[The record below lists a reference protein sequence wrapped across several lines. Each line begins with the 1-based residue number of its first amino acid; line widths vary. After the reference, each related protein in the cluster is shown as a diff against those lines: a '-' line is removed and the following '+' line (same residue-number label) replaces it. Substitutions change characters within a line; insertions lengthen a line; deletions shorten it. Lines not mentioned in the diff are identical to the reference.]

1 MSIRKLAKYVAA
13 ATFVFLTFNTTSLA
27 QAPAAPAPDAA
38 APSAPPPQAS
48 SAKPGNGQTEAVIH
62 KETRLVLVD
71 TVVTDKKGKY
81 VRDLAQKDFKVFEDN
96 KEQPVVS
103 FSAESDASAPGSN
116 QRRYLIL
123 FFDNST
129 MDAPEQIQ
137 ARGAASKFIDANASA
152 DHLMAVVDFGGA
164 LNIVQNFTADAAH
177 LQAAVA
183 RVKNSAV
190 DPNATQPVTIASTGI
205 SSLSTAAAD
214 FGARSMLLAVRSLAK
229 NLRSV
234 PGRKMLILFSG
245 GFPLTSQSESEL
257 TATIDACNKANV
269 AIYALDARGL
279 VATAPGGN
287 ASSEKMP
294 TDAPLSAANSYSMVG
309 LPVHRVEKSEID
321 AKANHV
327 PRLVVASYPAK
338 ADPQRPGGGGG
349 GGRPGGGG
357 GAGGTGGTG
366 GTGGG
371 KGGGTGTG
379 TGTGGGKGGGTGTGP
394 GTGAGGGRGTTGT
407 GRGTTSG
414 FANPYN
420 SPYSQPRSIVPPI
433 LESTATNQQ
442 ILAALAEGTGGFT
455 IFNTNDLLGGL
466 QRIGNEQSEFYVL
479 SYTPPDS
486 PEGSC
491 HTLKVKVGRGGTS
504 VRARS
509 GYCNEK
515 IANPLSG
522 KPLEKQLEAHAVA
535 AEAGSIHG
543 TVQAP
548 YFYTAPNVARVNL
561 AMEIPADTL
570 QFNKDKGKYH
580 ANVNVLGIAYN
591 PDGTVGARF
600 SDTVNFDFEKDEM
613 KEFVKIPYHYENQ
626 FDAAPGTYKLAVVFS
641 AGGDAFGKFESP
653 LQIDPYDGKKLTL
666 GGVALTN
673 SVQAIGQISTGLDAA
688 LLEDRTPLV
697 VQGMQIIPSGTNRFR
712 KTDTVVLY
720 SEVYEP
726 LLASDKPPIVGV
738 GFRLINRITEK
749 EAFSSGPIRCDGFI
763 QKGNTVVPVG
773 LKVPVKDIPEGSYK
787 LIFEAIDNAGNRAPN
802 RTVLLDLTN

>member
-1 MSIRKLAKYVAA
+1 MNTRRLSTYIAA
-13 ATFVFLTFNTTSLA
+13 AAFGFLALSTTSLA
-27 QAPAAPAPDAA
+27 QTPAAAATDASG
-38 APSAPPPQAS
+38 PNAPPPGAS
-48 SAKPGNGQTEAVIH
+48 SAKPGDGQTESVIH

-81 VRDLAQKDFKVFEDN
+81 VRDLTQKDFKVFEDN

-103 FSAESDASAPGSN
+103 FSAESDSSAPGPG

-164 LNIVQNFTADAAH
+164 LNIVQNFTADAPH

-183 RVKNSAV
+183 RVKTSAV
-190 DPNATQPVTIASTGI
+190 DPNAAQPVTIASTGI

-279 VATAPGGN
+279 VATAPGGK

-294 TDAPLSAANSYSMVG
+294 ANAPLSAANSKSVFD
-309 LPVHRVEKSEID
+309 LSVHQVEKSETVT
-321 AKANHV
+321 KESRS
-327 PRLVVASYPAK
+327 PRLVMVSYPMPAG

-349 GGRPGGGG
+349 GGRSGG

-366 GTGGG
+366 GAGG

-379 TGTGGGKGGGTGTGP
+379 TGAGGGKGPTGGGTTGV
-394 GTGAGGGRGTTGT
+394 GRGTS
-407 GRGTTSG
+407 TSLV
-414 FANPYN
+414 NPYN

-491 HTLKVKVGRGGTS
+491 HTLKVKVGRGGTN

-515 IANPLSG
+515 NANPLSG
-522 KPLEKQLEAHAVA
+522 KPLEKQLEAHAGA

-543 TVQAP
+543 NVQAP

-561 AMEIPADTL
+561 AMEIPAETL

-613 KEFVKIPYHYENQ
+613 KEFVKTPYHYENQ
-626 FDAAPGTYKLAVVFS
+626 FDAAPGNYKLAVVLS

-653 LQIDPYDGKKLTL
+653 LQIDAYDGKKLTL
-666 GGVALTN
+666 GGLALTN

-712 KTDTVVLY
+712 KTDNVVLY

-738 GFRLINRITEK
+738 GFRLVNRITEK
-749 EAFSSGPIRCDGFI
+749 EAFSSGPIRCDSFI
-763 QKGNTVVPVG
+763 QKGNPVVAVG

-802 RTVLLDLTN
+802 RTVLLDVTN

>member
-1 MSIRKLAKYVAA
+1 MSMGIRKLATYIAA
-13 ATFVFLTFNTTSLA
+13 GAFVFLTFNTTGLA
-27 QAPAAPAPDAA
+27 QAPAAPAPAA
-38 APSAPPPQAS
+38 TAADAPPPQATFT
-48 SAKPGNGQTEAVIH
+48 KPGDGQTESVIH

-81 VRDLAQKDFKVFEDN
+81 VRDLTQKDFKVFEDN
-96 KEQPVVS
+96 KEQSVVS
-103 FSAESDASAPGSN
+103 FSSESDASAPGTN

-164 LNIVQNFTADAAH
+164 LNIVQNFTANAAH

-190 DPNATQPVTIASTGI
+190 DPNAAQPVTIASTGI

-287 ASSEKMP
+287 ASSEKIP
-294 TDAPLSAANSYSMVG
+294 INAPLSAANSRSAFD
-309 LPVHRVEKSEID
+309 LPVRQVKRSD
-321 AKANHV
+321 AVTKENYV
-327 PRLVVASYPAK
+327 PRLVMASYPVPAG

-349 GGRPGGGG
+349 GGGKPGGGG
-357 GAGGTGGTG
+357 GGTGGTG
-366 GTGGG
+366 GTGG
-371 KGGGTGTG
+371 KGGGTGAG
-379 TGTGGGKGGGTGTGP
+379 NPGAGGGKGGGTGTTGG
-394 GTGAGGGRGTTGT
+394 GTTGVGRGTATGMV
-407 GRGTTSG
+407 
-414 FANPYN
+414 NPYN

-486 PEGSC
+486 PEGTC
-491 HTLKVKVGRGGTS
+491 HTLKVKVGRGGTN

-515 IANPLSG
+515 TANPLAG
-522 KPLEKQLEAHAVA
+522 KPLEKQLEAHAGA

-613 KEFVKIPYHYENQ
+613 KEFVKTPYHYENQ
-626 FDAAPGTYKLAVVFS
+626 FDAAPGSYKLAVVLS

-653 LQIDPYDGKKLTL
+653 LQIDGYDGKKLTL

-712 KTDTVVLY
+712 KTDNVVLY

-738 GFRLINRITEK
+738 GFRLVNRITEK
-749 EAFSSGPIRCDGFI
+749 EAFSSGPVRCDSFI
-763 QKGNTVVPVG
+763 QKGNTVIPVG

>member
-1 MSIRKLAKYVAA
+1 MSMGIRKLATHIAA
-13 ATFVFLTFNTTSLA
+13 AAFGFLALGTTSLA
-27 QAPAAPAPDAA
+27 QAPTTPTPE
-38 APSAPPPQAS
+38 AS
-48 SAKPGNGQTEAVIH
+48 SAKPGDGQTEAVIH

-81 VRDLAQKDFKVFEDN
+81 VRDLTQKDFKVFEDN

-103 FSAESDASAPGSN
+103 FSAESDPSAPSTG

-152 DHLMAVVDFGGA
+152 GHLMAVVDFGGA
-164 LNIVQNFTADAAH
+164 LNIVQNFTANAAH

-190 DPNATQPVTIASTGI
+190 DPNASQPVTIASTGI
-205 SSLSTAAAD
+205 SSLSIAAAD

-279 VATAPGGN
+279 VATAPGGK
-287 ASSEKMP
+287 ASSENMP
-294 TDAPLSAANSYSMVG
+294 TDVPLSAANSRAMVG
-309 LPVHRVEKSEID
+309 VPVHQAEKSGMVT
-321 AKANHV
+321 KGSRS
-327 PRLVVASYPAK
+327 PRLVMASYPASAG

-349 GGRPGGGG
+349 GGRPGGGVG
-357 GAGGTGGTG
+357 GTGGGTGGTG

-379 TGTGGGKGGGTGTGP
+379 TGTGAGGGKGGGTGTGP
-394 GTGAGGGRGTTGT
+394 GTGVGGGRGTT
-407 GRGTTSG
+407 GTTSG

-479 SYTPPDS
+479 SYTPPET

-491 HTLKVKVGRGGTS
+491 HTLKVKVGRGGTN

-515 IANPLSG
+515 IANPLAG
-522 KPLEKQLEAHAVA
+522 KPLEKQLEAHAGA

-561 AMEIPADTL
+561 AMEIPADSL

-591 PDGTVGARF
+591 SDGTVGARF

-613 KEFVKIPYHYENQ
+613 KEFVKTPYHYENQ
-626 FDAAPGTYKLAVVFS
+626 FDAAPGNYKLAVVLS

-653 LQIDPYDGKKLTL
+653 LQIDAYDGKKLTL
-666 GGVALTN
+666 GGLALTN
-673 SVQAIGQISTGLDAA
+673 AVQAIGQISTGLDAA

-712 KTDTVVLY
+712 KTDSVVLY

-738 GFRLINRITEK
+738 GFRLVNRITEK
-749 EAFSSGPIRCDGFI
+749 EAFSSGPVRCDSFI
-763 QKGNTVVPVG
+763 QKGNTVIPVG
-773 LKVPVKDIPEGSYK
+773 LKVPVKDIPEGSYR
-787 LIFEAIDNAGNRAPN
+787 LILEAIDNAGNRAAN